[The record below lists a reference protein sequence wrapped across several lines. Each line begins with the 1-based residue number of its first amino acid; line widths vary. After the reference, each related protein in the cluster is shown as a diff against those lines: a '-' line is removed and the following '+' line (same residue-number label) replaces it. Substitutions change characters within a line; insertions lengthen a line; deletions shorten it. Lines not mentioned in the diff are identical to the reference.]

1 MKREDQKRNKEL
13 EKNISLMMKECPKRY
28 KQQKLKKK
36 DYMLWTIRNN
46 MIYGIMPSAGIRE
59 SDLKPVMS
67 FFVEYKPMWIDDLL
81 WDVIGMESNKQEPD
95 SLRVVGAFTV
105 GAARIYLD
113 TIELESE
120 TTEYL
125 EKVFYDNIETI
136 MSQLENLTEEKYIDY
151 LYTEKYADEYS
162 KVLVAIH
169 QGDRNRIKELIYT
182 IDGNGRFINEGKSYK
197 DWLME
202 YLNREQLM

>member
-13 EKNISLMMKECPKRY
+13 EKNVSIMMKECPKRY

-36 DYMLWTIRNN
+36 DYMLWTIRGN

-67 FFVEYKPMWIDDLL
+67 FLIEYKPLWIDDLL

-95 SLRVVGAFTV
+95 SLRMVGAFTV
-105 GAARIYLD
+105 GAARIHID
-113 TIELESE
+113 AIELQSEATDYVESIFYESIEKIVSSFE
-120 TTEYL
+120 T
-125 EKVFYDNIETI
+125 
-136 MSQLENLTEEKYIDY
+136 LTEEKYVEY
-151 LYTEKYADEYS
+151 LYTEKYVDEYS

-169 QGDRNRIKELIYT
+169 QGNRNRIKELLET
-182 IDGNGRFINEGKSYK
+182 IDSNGRFYNEGKSYK
-197 DWLME
+197 DWLVE
-202 YLNREQLM
+202 YLNREQLI

>member
-13 EKNISLMMKECPKRY
+13 EKNVSIMMKECPKRY

-36 DYMLWTIRNN
+36 DYMLWTIRGN

-67 FFVEYKPMWIDDLL
+67 FLIEYKPLWIDDLL

-95 SLRVVGAFTV
+95 SLRMVGAFTV
-105 GAARIYLD
+105 GAARIHID
-113 TIELESE
+113 TIELQSEATDYVESIFYESIEKIVSSFE
-120 TTEYL
+120 T
-125 EKVFYDNIETI
+125 
-136 MSQLENLTEEKYIDY
+136 LTEEKYVEY
-151 LYTEKYADEYS
+151 LYTEKYVDEYS

-169 QGDRNRIKELIYT
+169 QGNRNRIKELLET
-182 IDGNGRFINEGKSYK
+182 IDSNGRFYNEGKSYK
-197 DWLME
+197 DWLVE
-202 YLNREQLM
+202 YLNREQLI

>member
-13 EKNISLMMKECPKRY
+13 EKNVSIMMKECPKRY

-36 DYMLWTIRNN
+36 DYMLWTIRGN

-67 FFVEYKPMWIDDLL
+67 FLIEYKPLWIDDLL

-95 SLRVVGAFTV
+95 SLRMVGAFTV
-105 GAARIYLD
+105 GAARIHID
-113 TIELESE
+113 TIELQSEATDYVESIFYESIEKIVSSFE
-120 TTEYL
+120 T
-125 EKVFYDNIETI
+125 
-136 MSQLENLTEEKYIDY
+136 LTEEKYVEY
-151 LYTEKYADEYS
+151 LYTEKYVDEYS

-169 QGDRNRIKELIYT
+169 QGNRNRIKELLET
-182 IDGNGRFINEGKSYK
+182 IDGNGRFYNEGKSYK

-202 YLNREQLM
+202 YLNREQLI

>member
-13 EKNISLMMKECPKRY
+13 EKNIKLMMKECPKRY

-36 DYMLWTIRNN
+36 DYMLWTIRGD
-46 MIYGIMPSAGIRE
+46 MIYGIMPSAWIRE
-59 SDLKPVMS
+59 SDLKPIMS
-67 FFVEYKPMWIDDLL
+67 FWIKYKPLWIDDIL

-113 TIELESE
+113 TIELQSE
-120 TTEYL
+120 TPDYL
-125 EKVFYDNIETI
+125 ESIFYENIEKI
-136 MSQLENLTEEKYIDY
+136 MSSLDDLSEEKYIEY
-151 LYTEKYADEYS
+151 LYTGKYVDEFS
-162 KVLVAIH
+162 KILVAIH
-169 QGDRNRIKELIYT
+169 HGDGNKIKELLET
-182 IDGNGRFINEGKSYK
+182 IDGNGRFYNEGKSYK

-202 YLNREQLM
+202 YLNREQLI

>member
-1 MKREDQKRNKEL
+1 
-13 EKNISLMMKECPKRY
+13 
-28 KQQKLKKK
+28 
-36 DYMLWTIRNN
+36 
-46 MIYGIMPSAGIRE
+46 
-59 SDLKPVMS
+59 
-67 FFVEYKPMWIDDLL
+67 MWIDDLL

-95 SLRVVGAFTV
+95 SLRVAGAFTV

-151 LYTEKYADEYS
+151 LYTEKYADEHS

-169 QGDRNRIKELIYT
+169 QGDRNRIKELIDT